1 MNKRNDQT
9 LPHQAADVADH
20 VADGIR
26 SAAND
31 VGASSQ
37 SSAQSVRDAAGRAVN
52 AVEGTYGEVGQY
64 ARDSFDRTRARA
76 RSYENSFEC
85 AVRDNPKMS
94 LLVAAGVGALLFA
107 WWKR

>member
-9 LPHQAADVADH
+9 VAHRAADVVDN
-20 VADGIR
+20 VAGGIR
-26 SAAND
+26 TAVHD
-31 VGASSQ
+31 VGESIQ
-37 SSAQSVRDAAGRAVN
+37 NSAHCVRDAAGRAVS
-52 AVEGTYGEVGQY
+52 AVEGTYGEAGQY

-76 RSYENSFEC
+76 RSYENSFES

-94 LLVAAGVGALLFA
+94 LLVAAGVGALFFA